1 MNRFL
6 VYLTA
11 LIGLF
16 FVSLGFAASSVD
28 SSKKPSAQ
36 AVASAHPLATQ
47 AGLDVLNQ
55 GGNAFDA
62 AVAISATLA
71 VVEPFGSGLGG
82 GGFWLLH
89 RASDGKQ
96 IMLDGREVAP
106 EKAHRDMYLDDQGQV
121 VKGLSVDGALAAGIP
136 GVPAA
141 LVHLTKNYGKLSLET
156 NLASAIKYAQNGFVV
171 NEHYRRLANFR
182 QNTLLGFEASKKI
195 FLSNGKVPAV
205 GEYIKQPQLANTLS
219 HLVKDGFNGFY
230 TGGVAKQLV
239 DGVNKAGGIWTL
251 ADLQNYQVIER
262 QPTVSVYKGMK
273 IISAA
278 PPSSG
283 GIVMAIALNILNDI
297 DLQQYDQATRIHII
311 VEAMRRA
318 YRERALHLGDADYV
332 DIPKQRLMSK
342 SYADSLATTLKIE
355 QATSSKSLSGIKQL
369 EGHDTTH
376 FSVLDKYGNRVA
388 ATLSI
393 NYPFGSGFVVPGTG
407 VLLNDEMD
415 DFSIKPGVP
424 NVYGLVGGKANAIQP
439 GKRMLS
445 SMSPTFFESYD
456 KVGILG
462 TPGGSRIISMVMLA
476 ILEAQ
481 AGRDVESWVSVPRFH
496 HQYLPDHIQ
505 YEEGSLSKPL
515 LELLHTMGHKTK
527 SVGRSYG
534 NMHAI
539 LWDKKVNKVTAASD
553 PRGEGQ
559 ATVE

>member
-1 MNRFL
+1 MSR
-6 VYLTA
+6 
-11 LIGLF
+11 F
-16 FVSLGFAASSVD
+16 FVLLTGLISLFVTSLGFAASSVEVATRP
-28 SSKKPSAQ
+28 PSQ

-106 EKAHRDMYLDDQGQV
+106 EKAHRDMYLDDQGQAIR
-121 VKGLSVDGALAAGIP
+121 GLSVDGALSAGIP

-141 LVHLTKNYGKLSLET
+141 LVHLTENYGKLSLET
-156 NLASAIKYAQNGFVV
+156 NLASAIQYAKNGFVV

-182 QNTLLGFEASKKI
+182 QNTLLRFEASKKI

-205 GEYIKQPQLANTLS
+205 GEYIKQPQLANTLLQ
-219 HLVKDGFNGFY
+219 LVKAGFNGFY
-230 TGGVAKQLV
+230 TGEIAKQLV
-239 DGVNKAGGIWTL
+239 DGVNQAGGIWTL
-251 ADLQNYQVIER
+251 ADLQNYRVMER
-262 QPTVSVYKGMK
+262 QPTFSSYKGMK

-283 GIVMAIALNILNDI
+283 GIVMAIVLNILNDI
-297 DLQQYDQATRIHII
+297 DLQKYDQATRIHLI

-332 DIPKQRLMSK
+332 DIPKRHLMSK
-342 SYADSLATTLKIE
+342 SYADSLATSLKIE
-355 QATSSKSLSGIKQL
+355 QATSSKTLSGIKQL

-376 FSVLDKYGNRVA
+376 FSVLDKHGNRVA

-393 NYPFGSGFVVPGTG
+393 NYPFGSGFVASGTG

-424 NVYGLVGGKANAIQP
+424 NVYGLVGGKANEIQP

-445 SMSPTFFESYD
+445 SMSPTFFESQD

-462 TPGGSRIISMVMLA
+462 TPGGSRIISMVVLA

-481 AGRDVESWVSVPRFH
+481 EGREVDSWVSVPRFH
-496 HQYLPDHIQ
+496 HQYLPDYIQ
-505 YEEGSLSKPL
+505 YEEGSLNKKL
-515 LELLHTMGHKTK
+515 LESLHTMGHKTK

-539 LWDKKVNKVTAASD
+539 SWDKQANKVTAASD